1 MANDNVKKVRQLR
14 VWHSV
19 RALKLSIYALIDS
32 GAFDRAERL
41 REQLREA
48 AASAASHVSEGYG
61 RFEPLDHAR
70 FLRIG
75 KASLLECQNH
85 LVDAVDRRLMT
96 DAARQP
102 YDDRI
107 EEVLKEI
114 GSLITYLQSPEA
126 KRNVERIKRDQ
137 AARRARRKDR
147 GAKGE
152 PGTKRE
158 PGS

>member
-85 LVDAVDRRLMT
+85 LIDAVDRGLIT

-114 GSLITYLQSPEA
+114 GSLITYLQSPAA
-126 KRNVERIKRDQ
+126 KRNVERIKREQ
-137 AARRARRKDR
+137 AARRASRKDHR
-147 GAKGE
+147 E

>member
-1 MANDNVKKVRQLR
+1 MADKDIKSFRRMR
-14 VWHSV
+14 VWHAV
-19 RALKLSIYALIDS
+19 RALKQSIYALIDEQ
-32 GAFDRAERL
+32 AFDRAPRL

-85 LVDAVDRRLMT
+85 LIDAVDRQVMT
-96 DAARQP
+96 DAERKP

-107 EEVLKEI
+107 EQVVKEV
-114 GSLITYLQSPEA
+114 GSLISYLQSPA
-126 KRNVERIKRDQ
+126 ARRNVERIKREQ
-137 AARRARRKDR
+137 AARRRRRKKG
-147 GAKGE
+147 GAEPE
-152 PGTKRE
+152 PGTETER
-158 PGS
+158 